1 MTDMVSIASILGLG
15 LIIAFAMALG
25 KIICPK
31 TALPV
36 TTEWI
41 EELSVER
48 YRPLLGIADGRNLES
63 ISSGHGGDRKL
74 VRQLRRKR
82 CRIVRSH
89 LRDLRADF
97 ARVCTAIKLI
107 MVQSDIDRP
116 DLASTLVRSQVKFA
130 VGLVSVHLQL
140 YLQELGIGTIEVGE
154 LLRVFNIVSLELRS
168 LVPAPAASGA

>member
-1 MTDMVSIASILGLG
+1 MELSIVLSVLGLG
-15 LIIAFAMALG
+15 VIIAFATALG

-48 YRPLLGIADGRNLES
+48 YRPLLTIADGKDLES
-63 ISSGHGGDRKL
+63 ICSGHGVDGKL

-82 CRIVRSH
+82 CRIARSH
-89 LRDLRADF
+89 LRDLSADF

-107 MVQSDIDRP
+107 MVQANIDRP

-130 VGLVSVHLQL
+130 VGLISAHLQL
-140 YLQELGIGTIEVGE
+140 YLQELGIGTIEVDEVLG
-154 LLRVFNIVSLELRS
+154 VFNLICLELRS
-168 LVPAPAASGA
+168 LVPATAASGT